1 MKNRLF
7 GKKTLGCIAIVGALM
22 TAMTGCTSKATD
34 GDVAGKEV
42 DNEMIQ
48 DILDGQK
55 YYVPFGYKGEE
66 RTSEADNS
74 IHYTEKTAKDAA
86 SDNPSASSLYN
97 YLINSEILNG

>member
-7 GKKTLGCIAIVGALM
+7 GKRALGLIATVGVLM

-55 YYVPFGYKGEE
+55 YYVPFGYEGEE
-66 RTSEADNS
+66 RPSEADNS
-74 IHYTEKTAKDAA
+74 IHYTEETAKDAA